1 MPQTSCCSTCGTAS
15 ADVGAD
21 GLCPQCRGVKDPGEL
36 ANTLL
41 FDANAATVLPG
52 GPSGVAAAPGAAAPE
67 EFGRYRLLKSLG
79 EGAMGAVYLA
89 HDTQLDRQV
98 ALKVPQFRAEEG
110 STARERFSREA
121 RAAAGLIHANI
132 CPVYDVGECNG
143 VPYLTMGYIEGRPL
157 AELLKSGKTFT
168 QRQSAML
175 VRKIALALE
184 EAHRRGV
191 VHRDLKPSN
200 IMINQR
206 GEPVVMDFGLAQR
219 LVPGDVR
226 LTQSGLVIG
235 TPAYMA
241 PEQANGDLKAMG
253 PCSDIYSLGAILYEL
268 MTGQTPFTGSMMGI
282 LVQLVTEEPAPPSQR
297 RPGLDARLE
306 AICLKALAKEPG
318 QRYASMSAFAE
329 ALTDFLRSGSALN
342 EPAAAG
348 NPAPTG
354 AAIQNS
360 GSRARATVRAPDT
373 MPTIPAEAA
382 SSGEVQPMNKPPQR
396 QGRWWLWTAVGVAGL
411 LAVGIPLLVLKPWD
425 RSAKADSSLVSGK
438 DSEAEAGKAGKAAA
452 EKPDPSKSA
461 EQKSKTNEP
470 GMLDGAARRGKR
482 FGKRPET
489 PVGEIRAFRSH
500 DLPVTALAVSRDGQF
515 ALSGSSDKTLKL
527 WEINSGRLVQTF
539 PGHTDRVLSVALSPD
554 GRQALSG
561 SADRTVRLWD
571 LSTGKARSFE
581 GHAAAVTSVA
591 FSPDGRQALSGSNDR
606 TLRLWDTTTGKQAG
620 LGMIHPD
627 RVTSVAFSADS
638 RMAAT
643 GCWDG
648 SVNLW
653 DLGKGRRLSSFR
665 GHTGPV
671 LSVAIAPDDRQV
683 LSGSLDKSLRLWDI
697 AGGKDLHLFPVQR
710 SGIRCVAFSADG
722 QRILSGGGA
731 LQKGPASVM
740 AGEDYTVRLWDRK
753 SGKEVIHFDQHQA
766 VINGVTFTPDSQHAL
781 SCSADHTLRLWQ
793 LPR

>member
-1 MPQTSCCSTCGTAS
+1 MPQTSCCSTCGTGS
-15 ADVGAD
+15 ADLGAD
-21 GLCPQCRGVKDPGEL
+21 GLCPQCRGAKDPGAL

-41 FDANAATVLPG
+41 FDANTATVAPG
-52 GPSGVAAAPGAAAPE
+52 GAPEAAASPGAAAPE

-143 VPYLTMGYIEGRPL
+143 VPYLTMGYIEGQPL

-191 VHRDLKPSN
+191 VHRDLKPAN
-200 IMINQR
+200 IMINPR

-235 TPAYMA
+235 TPSYMA

-268 MTGQTPFTGSMMGI
+268 MTGQTPFTGSIMGI
-282 LVQLVTEEPAPPSQR
+282 LVQLVTEEPAPPSQL

-329 ALTDFLRSGSALN
+329 ALTDFLRSGSAVN
-342 EPAAAG
+342 EAAAAANPAATGAG
-348 NPAPTG
+348 N
-354 AAIQNS
+354 QKS
-360 GSRARATVRAPDT
+360 GSGARAPVRTVEGT
-373 MPTIPAEAA
+373 QTVPAEAA
-382 SSGEVQPMNKPPQR
+382 SSGEAQPMNKPPQR
-396 QGRWWLWTAVGVAGL
+396 QGGWRLWTAVGAAGL
-411 LAVGIPLLVLKPWD
+411 LAAGVPLLVLKPWD
-425 RSAKADSSLVSGK
+425 RSPKARSSLVSGR
-438 DSEAEAGKAGKAAA
+438 DSEAERGEARQAATA
-452 EKPDPSKSA
+452 KPEPGKSA
-461 EQKSKTNEP
+461 ALKSKANEP
-470 GMLDGAARRGKR
+470 GMPDSAARRGTR
-482 FGKRPET
+482 PGKRQET

-500 DLPVTALAVSRDGQF
+500 DLPVTCVAVSRDGQF
-515 ALSGSSDKTLKL
+515 ALSGSADKTLKL
-527 WEINSGRLVQTF
+527 WEIASGRLVQTF
-539 PGHTDRVLSVALSPD
+539 QGHTERVLGVAFSPD
-554 GRQALSG
+554 GRRALSG
-561 SADRTVRLWD
+561 GADRTVRLWD
-571 LSTGKARSFE
+571 LSTGKARSLE
-581 GHAAAVTSVA
+581 GHAGSVTGVA

-606 TLRLWDTTTGKQAG
+606 TLRLWDTTSGKQAG
-620 LGMIHPD
+620 AGMIHPD

-653 DLGKGRRLSSFR
+653 DLAKGRRIGSFR
-665 GHTGPV
+665 GHTAPV

-683 LSGSLDKSLRLWDI
+683 LSGSLDKTLRLWDI
-697 AGGKDLHLFPVQR
+697 AGGKDVHVFPAQR
-710 SGIRCVAFSADG
+710 SGVRCVAFSADG
-722 QRILSGGGA
+722 QRILSGAGVM
-731 LQKGPASVM
+731 QKGPGVVM

-753 SGKEVIHFDQHQA
+753 TGKEIIHFDQHQA
-766 VINGVTFTPDSQHAL
+766 MVSSVTFTPDSQHAL